1 MVVLD
6 PELEFEFPEVAVL
19 DGVPPEVTPVP
30 PAPIPPAPVEV
41 EWYDEELGE

>member
-1 MVVLD
+1 VVVLD
-6 PELEFEFPEVAVL
+6 PEPEFEFPEAAVL
-19 DGVPPEVTPVP
+19 DGAPPEVTPVP